1 MLLLMLSLILKANVW
16 SLIYLIFIFKYVRT
30 KNKVNLLVRICSYL
44 SISLA
49 LQYIVYL
56 LNMTWRSSPRPFPEA
71 FSTYPATAS
80 AKVDKDHIFL
90 DSSNGLA
97 PKLILPLFFHF
108 RIFRD

>member
-1 MLLLMLSLILKANVW
+1 
-16 SLIYLIFIFKYVRT
+16 
-30 KNKVNLLVRICSYL
+30 
-44 SISLA
+44 
-49 LQYIVYL
+49 
-56 LNMTWRSSPRPFPEA
+56 MTWRSSPRPFPEA